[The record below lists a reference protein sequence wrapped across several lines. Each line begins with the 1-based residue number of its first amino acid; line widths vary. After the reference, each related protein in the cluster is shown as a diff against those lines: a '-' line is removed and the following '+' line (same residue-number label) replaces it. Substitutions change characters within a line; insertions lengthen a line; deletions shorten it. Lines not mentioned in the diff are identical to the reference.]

1 MPYKVKLLNNIA
13 KAATDL
19 LPKEL
24 YEVGEQVQSPDAII
38 VRSAD
43 MHAYE
48 RNPELV
54 AIARAGAGVNNI
66 PLEECAKDGVVVFN
80 TPGANANAVKELVIC
95 ALLLC
100 GRDVL
105 GGITWARN
113 LAGCCDAVEPT
124 VEKGKKNFVGGEIA
138 GKTLGVVG
146 LGAIGVKV
154 ANAAVSLGMK
164 VKGYDPML
172 SPAAKSTLCSEV
184 TVVDCVDELWGC
196 CDYITLHLPLNDH
209 PRHMVGEQQLSA
221 MKPGAVLLNLA
232 RGGLV
237 DEAPLLAALDKGSL
251 RGYVTDFPNE
261 TVISHPKVLPI
272 PHLGASTPE
281 SEENCALMAAQ
292 QLRDYLEQGVIRNSV
307 NYPAF
312 DLPKAAPCRLCILH
326 ENDGADLGNMARL
339 LLEDCGIVGVYRN
352 ERGGVAYT
360 VVDLEHRPIDQAIE
374 GLHELQGVLRLRCL

>member
-113 LAGCCDAVEPT
+113 LAGCCEDVEPT

-184 TVVDCVDELWGC
+184 TVVGSIDELWGC

-209 PRHMVGEQQLSA
+209 TRHMVGAQQPCCSIWRA
-221 MKPGAVLLNLA
+221 
-232 RGGLV
+232 
-237 DEAPLLAALDKGSL
+237 AALWT
-251 RGYVTDFPNE
+251 RP
-261 TVISHPKVLPI
+261 
-272 PHLGASTPE
+272 
-281 SEENCALMAAQ
+281 
-292 QLRDYLEQGVIRNSV
+292 
-307 NYPAF
+307 
-312 DLPKAAPCRLCILH
+312 LCWRH
-326 ENDGADLGNMARL
+326 
-339 LLEDCGIVGVYRN
+339 
-352 ERGGVAYT
+352 
-360 VVDLEHRPIDQAIE
+360 
-374 GLHELQGVLRLRCL
+374 

>member
-1 MPYKVKLLNNIA
+1 M
-13 KAATDL
+13 
-19 LPKEL
+19 
-24 YEVGEQVQSPDAII
+24 
-38 VRSAD
+38 
-43 MHAYE
+43 
-48 RNPELV
+48 
-54 AIARAGAGVNNI
+54 
-66 PLEECAKDGVVVFN
+66 
-80 TPGANANAVKELVIC
+80 
-95 ALLLC
+95 
-100 GRDVL
+100 
-105 GGITWARN
+105 
-113 LAGCCDAVEPT
+113 
-124 VEKGKKNFVGGEIA
+124 
-138 GKTLGVVG
+138 G

-209 PRHMVGEQQLSA
+209 TRHMVGEQQLSA

-352 ERGGVAYT
+352 ERGGRSLHG
-360 VVDLEHRPIDQAIE
+360 VDLEHRPIDQAIE
-374 GLHELQGVLRLRCL
+374 SLHELQGVLRLRCL

>member
-113 LAGCCDAVEPT
+113 LP
-124 VEKGKKNFVGGEIA
+124 
-138 GKTLGVVG
+138 
-146 LGAIGVKV
+146 
-154 ANAAVSLGMK
+154 AAVM
-164 VKGYDPML
+164 PW
-172 SPAAKSTLCSEV
+172 SPRWKRARRTLWAER
-184 TVVDCVDELWGC
+184 
-196 CDYITLHLPLNDH
+196 LPERRWASWALA
-209 PRHMVGEQQLSA
+209 PSA
-221 MKPGAVLLNLA
+221 S
-232 RGGLV
+232 RWQ
-237 DEAPLLAALDKGSL
+237 
-251 RGYVTDFPNE
+251 
-261 TVISHPKVLPI
+261 
-272 PHLGASTPE
+272 TPP
-281 SEENCALMAAQ
+281 SRWA
-292 QLRDYLEQGVIRNSV
+292 
-307 NYPAF
+307 
-312 DLPKAAPCRLCILH
+312 
-326 ENDGADLGNMARL
+326 
-339 LLEDCGIVGVYRN
+339 
-352 ERGGVAYT
+352 
-360 VVDLEHRPIDQAIE
+360 
-374 GLHELQGVLRLRCL
+374 

>member
-105 GGITWARN
+105 GGITWA
-113 LAGCCDAVEPT
+113 DTSVETGYGKARIRWRLEGETLVSDVT
-124 VEKGKKNFVGGEIA
+124 VPVGATARFALHGR
-138 GKTLGVVG
+138 K
-146 LGAIGVKV
+146 
-154 ANAAVSLGMK
+154 AAVDGHEVCGEDAM
-164 VKGYDPML
+164 
-172 SPAAKSTLCSEV
+172 LCSGEH
-184 TVVDCVDELWGC
+184 TV
-196 CDYITLHLPLNDH
+196 
-209 PRHMVGEQQLSA
+209 
-221 MKPGAVLLNLA
+221 
-232 RGGLV
+232 
-237 DEAPLLAALDKGSL
+237 
-251 RGYVTDFPNE
+251 
-261 TVISHPKVLPI
+261 
-272 PHLGASTPE
+272 
-281 SEENCALMAAQ
+281 
-292 QLRDYLEQGVIRNSV
+292 
-307 NYPAF
+307 
-312 DLPKAAPCRLCILH
+312 
-326 ENDGADLGNMARL
+326 RL
-339 LLEDCGIVGVYRN
+339 L
-352 ERGGVAYT
+352 
-360 VVDLEHRPIDQAIE
+360 
-374 GLHELQGVLRLRCL
+374 

>member
-113 LAGCCDAVEPT
+113 LAGCCEDVEPT

-184 TVVDCVDELWGC
+184 TVVGSIDELWGC

-209 PRHMVGEQQLSA
+209 TRHMVGAQQLSA

-237 DEAPLLAALDKGSL
+237 DEAPLLAALDSGSL

-261 TVISHPKVLPI
+261 KVISNPKVLPI

-312 DLPKAAPCRLCILH
+312 DLPKTAPCRLCILH

>member
-113 LAGCCDAVEPT
+113 LAGCCEDVEPT

-184 TVVDCVDELWGC
+184 TVVGSIDELWGC

-209 PRHMVGEQQLSA
+209 TRHMVGAQQLSA

-237 DEAPLLAALDKGSL
+237 DEAPLLAALDSGSL

-261 TVISHPKVLPI
+261 KVISNPKVLPI

-292 QLRDYLEQGVIRNSV
+292 QSAGLSGAGRDSQFGQLPRFRPSQNGALPPVH
-307 NYPAF
+307 PA
-312 DLPKAAPCRLCILH
+312 
-326 ENDGADLGNMARL
+326 
-339 LLEDCGIVGVYRN
+339 
-352 ERGGVAYT
+352 
-360 VVDLEHRPIDQAIE
+360 
-374 GLHELQGVLRLRCL
+374 

>member
-113 LAGCCDAVEPT
+113 LAGCCEDVEPT

-184 TVVDCVDELWGC
+184 TVVGSIDELWGC

-209 PRHMVGEQQLSA
+209 TRHMVGAQQLSA

-237 DEAPLLAALDKGSL
+237 DEAPLLAALDSGSL

-261 TVISHPKVLPI
+261 KVISNPKVLPI

-312 DLPKAAPCRLCILH
+312 DLPKTAPCRLCILH

-374 GLHELQGVLRLRCL
+374 SLRELQGVLRLRCL